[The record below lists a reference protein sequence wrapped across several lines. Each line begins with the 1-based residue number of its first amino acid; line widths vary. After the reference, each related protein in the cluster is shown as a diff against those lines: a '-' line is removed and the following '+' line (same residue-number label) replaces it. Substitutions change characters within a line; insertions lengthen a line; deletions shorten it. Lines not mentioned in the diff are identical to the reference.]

1 MRRQAKDVMGKHLCK
16 HGFTTDYTQWIYH
29 GEANHM
35 RDEVV
40 TPRFQDYDANGR
52 VGDMLNDYHEA
63 HFIEGHREEES

>member
-1 MRRQAKDVMGKHLCK
+1 
-16 HGFTTDYTQWIYH
+16 
-29 GEANHM
+29 M